1 VRGIELGPPV
11 RRGDRF
17 QRWRGRRAL
26 VGRLAA
32 LAVVSAVL
40 LLPQTSSA
48 GPGLID
54 TTPPVIAS
62 SIDGIAGTNNWF
74 RGSSRG
80 NFVVVH
86 WTVTD
91 PESPIISS
99 TGCEPAIRID
109 GPNTGTTRS
118 CSATSDGGTDT
129 KTTRLIKIDAT
140 PPSVAGKVTRNADAN
155 GWFNHAVPVAFYG
168 GDPTSGI
175 ASCSSTTYRGPD
187 NAHAVVGGTCTD
199 KAGNVGSSSVAFAY
213 DSTPPQLKKLSL
225 KRLSHAVLFRWQ
237 ASSDTK
243 RVVITR
249 TPGAK
254 RGTSANVY
262 GGTAK
267 SFKDKG
273 LKVGKR
279 YHYTVS
285 AYDVAGNKASRTIA
299 VTATGALIAPAPG
312 ESVKGSPRLQWA
324 PVSRASYYNVQ
335 LVRGGT
341 IFSAWPKGT
350 SLRLPRSWVYHGH
363 RYRLHRGV
371 YRWFVWPG
379 FGTLSANRYG
389 RLIGKSSFFFAG

>member
-32 LAVVSAVL
+32 LAVVSVVL

-48 GPGLID
+48 RPIPLVPAP
-54 TTPPVIAS
+54 TVTYT
-62 SIDGIAGTNNWF
+62 IDGIEGANGWY
-74 RGSSRG
+74 RG
-80 NFVVVH
+80 NTGGNYVVLR
-86 WTVTD
+86 WTVTGEITSA
-91 PESPIISS
+91 P
-99 TGCEPAIRID
+99 CEFATQIP
-109 GPNTGTTRS
+109 GPNTGTRRT
-118 CSATSDGGTDT
+118 CSATGPGGTT
-129 KTTRLIKIDAT
+129 TVTTRLIKIDAT

-168 GDPTSGI
+168 GDPVSGL
-175 ASCSSTTYRGPD
+175 ASCSSATYKGPD
-187 NAHAVVGGTCTD
+187 SAQAVVHGTCTD
-199 KAGNVGSSSVAFAY
+199 KAGNVGGGSVTFAY
-213 DSTPPQLKKLSL
+213 DATPPQLKKLSL

>member
-1 VRGIELGPPV
+1 MRGIELGPPV

-32 LAVVSAVL
+32 LAVISAVL

-48 GPGLID
+48 RTAPLVPAPGVAY
-54 TTPPVIAS
+54 T
-62 SIDGIAGTNNWF
+62 IDGIDGTNGWY
-74 RGSSRG
+74 RGSTHG
-80 NFVVVH
+80 NYVVLH
-86 WTVTD
+86 WIVTGQVD
-91 PESPIISS
+91 SAP
-99 TGCEPAIRID
+99 CEYATQIA
-109 GPNTGTTRS
+109 GPNKGTTRT
-118 CSATSDGGTDT
+118 CTATGPGGTT
-129 KTTRLIKIDAT
+129 TVTTRSIKIDAT

-168 GDPTSGI
+168 GDPTSGL
-175 ASCSSTTYRGPD
+175 ASCSSATYKGPD
-187 NAHAVVGGTCTD
+187 SAQAVVHGTCTD
-199 KAGNVGSSSVAFAY
+199 QAGNVGSGSVTFAY
-213 DSTPPQLKKLSL
+213 DATPPQLKKLTL
-225 KRLSHAVLFRWQ
+225 KRLSRAVLFRWQ
-237 ASSDTK
+237 VSPDTK
-243 RVVITR
+243 RVVVTR

-254 RGTSANVY
+254 RGTSADVY
-262 GGTAK
+262 GGAGK

-279 YHYTVS
+279 YRYTVS
-285 AYDVAGNKASRTIA
+285 AYDVAGNKASRTVA
-299 VTATGALIAPAPG
+299 VTATGPLIAPAPG
-312 ESVKGSPRLQWA
+312 ERVNGSPRLQWA
-324 PVSRASYYNVQ
+324 PVAGASYYNVQ

-341 IFSAWPKGT
+341 IFSAWPKGP

>member
-32 LAVVSAVL
+32 LAVVSVVL

-48 GPGLID
+48 RPIPLVPAP
-54 TTPPVIAS
+54 TVTYT
-62 SIDGIAGTNNWF
+62 IDGIEGANGWY
-74 RGSSRG
+74 RG
-80 NFVVVH
+80 NTGGNYVVLR
-86 WTVTD
+86 WTVTGEITSA
-91 PESPIISS
+91 P
-99 TGCEPAIRID
+99 CEFATQIP
-109 GPNTGTTRS
+109 GPNTGTRRT
-118 CSATSDGGTDT
+118 CSATGPGGTT
-129 KTTRLIKIDAT
+129 TVTTRLIKIDAT

-168 GDPTSGI
+168 GDPVSGL
-175 ASCSSTTYRGPD
+175 ASCSSATYNGPD
-187 NAHAVVGGTCTD
+187 SAQAVVHGTCTD
-199 KAGNVGSSSVAFAY
+199 KAGNVGGGSVTFAY
-213 DSTPPQLKKLSL
+213 DATPPQLKKLSL